1 MVKLT
6 NETVRTLPVKGT
18 DTLYADSETPGLYL
32 RVRAGGSR
40 SFIIQWRQGQFQR
53 RSTVG
58 KVGILSVDEARKKAR
73 KLLVGIDDGHD
84 PVAAKAR
91 ARVEDKQLFGVLVD
105 EYLPI
110 RSKDMKPLSLEQA
123 TLHLRKYWKP
133 LHKLPLKKIDRVTVA
148 AELRTIIKAR
158 GPVAADRGRSTLSA
172 FFGWAIGEGV
182 VEVNPVIGTNKASKG
197 VSRERVLSDAELVA
211 IWNAAPASDYGRI
224 VKVLMLTGQRRDEI
238 AGLRRSE
245 LKQAGMIAL
254 PAERTKNS
262 RPHDVPL
269 SIQAQAV
276 LDEVPARDG
285 RAYVFGQ
292 GEGGFSGYSK
302 AKQAMDATA
311 GLSEPWTLHDLRR
324 TMATR
329 MADLGVQPHVIESIL
344 NHVSGHKAGVAGVY
358 NRSTYAAEKRAALDL
373 WGIHI
378 QALLAKAEG
387 ANVTVSRQPA

>member
-110 RSKDMKPLSLEQA
+110 RAKDMKPLSLEQA

-148 AELRTIIKAR
+148 CAPSSRRVGRLPLI
-158 GPVAADRGRSTLSA
+158 AAAVRFRRSSAGRSA
-172 FFGWAIGEGV
+172 
-182 VEVNPVIGTNKASKG
+182 
-197 VSRERVLSDAELVA
+197 RES
-211 IWNAAPASDYGRI
+211 W
-224 VKVLMLTGQRRDEI
+224 
-238 AGLRRSE
+238 RS
-245 LKQAGMIAL
+245 I
-254 PAERTKNS
+254 R
-262 RPHDVPL
+262 
-269 SIQAQAV
+269 
-276 LDEVPARDG
+276 
-285 RAYVFGQ
+285 
-292 GEGGFSGYSK
+292 
-302 AKQAMDATA
+302 
-311 GLSEPWTLHDLRR
+311 
-324 TMATR
+324 
-329 MADLGVQPHVIESIL
+329 
-344 NHVSGHKAGVAGVY
+344 
-358 NRSTYAAEKRAALDL
+358 
-373 WGIHI
+373 
-378 QALLAKAEG
+378 
-387 ANVTVSRQPA
+387 

>member
-91 ARVEDKQLFGVLVD
+91 ARVDDKQLFGVLVD

-110 RSKDMKPLSLEQA
+110 RARDMKPLSLEQA

-133 LHKLPLKKIDRVTVA
+133 LHKLPLKKIDRATVA
-148 AELRTIIKAR
+148 AELRTIIKER

-172 FFGWAIGEGV
+172 FFGWAIGEG
-182 VEVNPVIGTNKASKG
+182 IRRGQSSRRHQQGQQG
-197 VSRERVLSDAELVA
+197 VKPGARAPDAELVA
-211 IWNAAPASDYGRI
+211 IWNAAPAADYGRI
-224 VKVLMLTGQRRDEI
+224 VKLLMLTGQRRDEI
-238 AGLRRSE
+238 AGLRLE

-262 RPHDVPL
+262 RPHDIPL

-276 LDEVPARDG
+276 LDEVPERDG
-285 RAYVFGQ
+285 RA
-292 GEGGFSGYSK
+292 SCS
-302 AKQAMDATA
+302 AKGRAASPATPRPSSNGRAA
-311 GLSEPWTLHDLRR
+311 GLPLD
-324 TMATR
+324 
-329 MADLGVQPHVIESIL
+329 
-344 NHVSGHKAGVAGVY
+344 
-358 NRSTYAAEKRAALDL
+358 AA
-373 WGIHI
+373 
-378 QALLAKAEG
+378 
-387 ANVTVSRQPA
+387 